1 MGGWLLL
8 EPWITPKIFQ
18 QVKMN
23 SIVTL
28 IAFVDFSPLCGLPPK
43 IFQLVMANPSLGCKS
58 LYDASV
64 VMDHLKTSLVRNYR
78 MISVVMTHHMISV
91 VINHYM

>member
-18 QVKMN
+18 QVKMH

-28 IAFVDFSPLCGLPPK
+28 IALVDFSPLCGLPPK
-43 IFQLVMANPSLGCKS
+43 IFQLVTDMANPSLCCKS
-58 LYDASV
+58 LYDDSV
-64 VMDHLKTSLVRNYR
+64 AMNHLNISLVMNYR
-78 MISVVMTHHMISV
+78 MISVVMTHHM
-91 VINHYM
+91 NHMI